1 MLGRCF
7 DAQALT
13 ADGAGVKV
21 KGEKALKGASSMSN
35 DKTTS
40 SGGFVAQELLV
51 DGSFESA
58 NVGANTWS
66 HFAKVGG
73 WQSDTGIEVWGKGFN
88 TPHGASDGDKLME
101 LDYDTGASKV
111 WQDVKTD
118 KGTEYTFSFD
128 ASERVATSA
137 ATNTIQVYWNS
148 KLVGTVTP
156 TSTDWVKSTFKVV
169 GTGGNDRIE
178 FRELGGQNDSYG
190 GLIDNVSLKS
200 TSDLEKQNE
209 AAKEAAEKAAKEA
222 AKEAADKAAAEK
234 AAKEA
239 AEKAEHDAKE
249 KAEHDA
255 KEAAEKADHD
265 AKEKAEHDAKEA
277 AEKAAAEA
285 AAKEAADKA
294 AYEAAHREGI
304 LLHTADSIDQAT
316 GTTIFGTKSTN
327 SLSGGQG
334 DDTVVGKKG
343 DDVIHGDETGTFTAP
358 IKIDASLVNAAQA
371 DALDILVSG
380 LPKGATLSAGHDNGD
395 GSWSLKVADLA
406 GLTITASDASAFK
419 LHVEANANDGSGLT
433 AASDIVVTLTSG
445 DNDVIAGGQGND
457 LLFGDQGD
465 DVIYGGSIPTGA
477 APPAHVVTAADDD
490 TIHGGDGNDHIW
502 GNSGDD
508 KLFGDAG
515 NDVIYGGKGDDYVSG
530 GDGDDVLHGNSGNDV
545 LDGGSGANLIYGDS
559 GDDHIFAGNGNDTV
573 VGGSGFDTLDFSHA
587 ALAVTVD
594 MSKGT
599 AIGFGTVQFSGIE
612 HVIGSNSDDTFK
624 GSSRAETIDG
634 GAGDD
639 VIRSMAGNDILTGG
653 SGDDTFVFFK
663 KDVYADNKAY
673 GIDHITDFSV
683 GDKLD
688 LHDIA
693 KGNASLVSVK
703 DDGVNSHV
711 FAMIDGKEHEVAV
724 LDGFHGTTAE
734 MMKAGMILV

>member
-1 MLGRCF
+1 MTINSMAEAMATVDHNDDGH
-7 DAQALT
+7 
-13 ADGAGVKV
+13 AD
-21 KGEKALKGASSMSN
+21 N
-35 DKTTS
+35 
-40 SGGFVAQELLV
+40 
-51 DGSFESA
+51 
-58 NVGANTWS
+58 
-66 HFAKVGG
+66 
-73 WQSDTGIEVWGKGFN
+73 GKG
-88 TPHGASDGDKLME
+88 PGDK
-101 LDYDTGASKV
+101 
-111 WQDVKTD
+111 
-118 KGTEYTFSFD
+118 
-128 ASERVATSA
+128 
-137 ATNTIQVYWNS
+137 
-148 KLVGTVTP
+148 
-156 TSTDWVKSTFKVV
+156 
-169 GTGGNDRIE
+169 NDDE
-178 FRELGGQNDSYG
+178 
-190 GLIDNVSLKS
+190 V
-200 TSDLEKQNE
+200 
-209 AAKEAAEKAAKEA
+209 
-222 AKEAADKAAAEK
+222 KAAAE
-234 AAKEA
+234 AA
-239 AEKAEHDAKE
+239 
-249 KAEHDA
+249 
-255 KEAAEKADHD
+255 
-265 AKEKAEHDAKEA
+265 AKEA

-304 LLHTADSIDQAT
+304 LLHTADATDQAT
-316 GTTIFGTKSTN
+316 GTTIFGTKSTD

-734 MMKAGMILV
+734 MMKAGMILI